1 MSTQLTVR
9 LPDHLVTF
17 LDSLV
22 AGGSVKSR
30 AEAIAQALE
39 REERRLIG
47 LADVEILRHRGTDP
61 DLDAL
66 AEYMSAHPIELDD

>member
-1 MSTQLTVR
+1 MTQITVR

-17 LDSLV
+17 LDTLV
-22 AGGSVKSR
+22 SGGVVKSR
-30 AEAIAQALE
+30 AEAVAQALE

-47 LADVEILRHRGTDP
+47 LADVEILRRRGSDP

-66 AEYMSAHPIELDD
+66 AQHLAAHPVQLDD